1 MDDDAES
8 CVDWDAARN
17 LTGGDDELLDELI
30 DMFPLESARH
40 LEAIRLAIE
49 QSDGPSLTRAA
60 HTLKSSARL
69 FGAAALAERAQEMEG
84 HGQSSNF
91 ELASDGVAGLET
103 ELDRVIDALKL
114 GRPQG

>member
-1 MDDDAES
+1 MVSGAES
-8 CVDWDAARN
+8 CIDWEAART

-30 DMFPLESARH
+30 EMFPLESGKH
-40 LEAIRLAIE
+40 LAAIRVAIE

-69 FGAAALAERAQEMEG
+69 FGAAALAERAQEMEAL
-84 HGQSSNF
+84 GQSSSV
-91 ELASDGVAGLET
+91 ELARDGLPGLET
-103 ELDRVIDALKL
+103 ELDRVIAALKL